1 MSLHPADERT
11 IPEETMRVARA
22 AFPKGSVYM
31 RMRDALGP
39 IYTDDAF
46 ACLFARRGQP
56 AESPARLALVTIMQ
70 FAEGLSDRQAAD
82 AVRSRID
89 WKYALGLELT
99 DPGFDASILSE
110 FRSRLLTG
118 DVTQLLFER
127 MLAQVRD
134 RGLLKPRGRAR
145 TDSTHI
151 LAAIR
156 ALNRLECVGETLRH
170 ALNTLATVA
179 PDWLRSWAPSAWY
192 DRYGRRFEEYR
203 LPPGKAERY
212 ALAERIGADG
222 SALLTA
228 LDEPEAP
235 DWLCSVPAVETLRQ
249 VWVQQ
254 FVVRADQAGKL
265 AWRTAEELPAST
277 ELIRSPYDVEA
288 RYAKKRQTEWTGYKV
303 HLTETCDD
311 EFPSLIINVE
321 TTPATT
327 TDYEV
332 TPLVQRHLAEHDRLP
347 SEHLVDTGYMSAV
360 HLVSSAEQGI
370 DLLGPVAVEK
380 SWQAQAKGGFDSSAF
395 VIDWAAQQARCPQG
409 HLSQKWQVRAGPQ
422 SPVVHFR
429 FSRTACRACPV
440 RAQCTQT
447 ATLPRA
453 LTIYAQPAFEAL
465 QAARKRQ
472 QEEVFWQR
480 YARRAGIEGTM
491 AQANARADLRRARFV
506 GLAKTHLQHVC
517 TALGLNVLRLGAW
530 LADVQPH
537 TTRRSPFAALAPAA
551 A

>member
-1 MSLHPADERT
+1 MSLHPADEKA
-11 IPEETMRVARA
+11 IPEDTARVAHA

-31 RMRDALGP
+31 RMRDTLGP

-46 ACLFARRGQP
+46 AALFPRRGQP

-70 FAEGLSDRQAAD
+70 VAEGLSDRQAAD

-99 DPGFDASILSE
+99 DPGFDASVLSE
-110 FRSRLLTG
+110 FCDRLLTG
-118 DVTQLLFER
+118 DATQLLFER
-127 MLAQVRD
+127 MLERLLA
-134 RGLLKPRGRAR
+134 RGLLKQRGRVR

-156 ALNRLECVGETLRH
+156 ALNRLECVGETLRQ

-192 DRYGRRFEEYR
+192 ERYGRRFEEYR

-212 ALAERIGADG
+212 ALAEQIGADG

-228 LDEPEAP
+228 LCGPDAP
-235 DWLCSVPAVETLRQ
+235 DWLRRIPAVETLRR

-254 FVVRADQAGKL
+254 FVVREGKL
-265 AWRTAEELPAST
+265 AWRTAEELPPST
-277 ELIRSPYDVEA
+277 LLIRSPYDVEA
-288 RYAKKRQTEWTGYKV
+288 RYGRKRQTEWTGYKV

-321 TTPATT
+321 TTDATT
-327 TDYEV
+327 TDYEMTTMV
-332 TPLVQRHLAEHDRLP
+332 HRHLAERGRLP
-347 SEHLVDTGYMSAV
+347 GEHLVDTGYMSATQ
-360 HLVSSAEQGI
+360 LVSSAEQGI
-370 DLLGPVAVEK
+370 DLVGPVAAEK
-380 SWQAQAKGGFDSSAF
+380 SWQAQAKEGFDSTAF
-395 VIDWAAQQARCPQG
+395 VIDWEARQARCPQG
-409 HLSQKWQVRAGPQ
+409 HLSQKWQMRAGPQ
-422 SPVVHFR
+422 GPLLHFK

-440 RAQCTQT
+440 RAKCTQS

-453 LTIYAQPAFEAL
+453 LTIYPQPAFEAL
-465 QAARKRQ
+465 QAARQRQ
-472 QEEVFWQR
+472 HDEQFWRQ

-491 AQANARADLRRARFV
+491 AQGNARADLRHARFI
-506 GLAKTHLQHVC
+506 GRAKTHLQHLC
-517 TALGLNVLRLGAW
+517 TALGLNVFRLGAW
-530 LADVQPH
+530 LADVKPH
-537 TTRRSPFAALAPAA
+537 TTRRSAFALLAPAVA
-551 A
+551 